1 MQKTLRGHTSG
12 TISPSLTVLLHIE
25 TLLILLILLG
35 CGGGTL
41 NEQPV
46 GFINQTQQSNAE
58 LCVIWQAAQ
67 QNLAKQ
73 IDLNPLQQTF
83 SGAPGTTLP
92 GDPRALSIQ
101 PHQMLV
107 ASEPDVTSAALAA
120 ATNVE
125 RPDPTGLI
133 PCPSPCNVRYAPAYS
148 DFDHPVTKY
157 AAS

>member
-1 MQKTLRGHTSG
+1 MQKTLPGHARR
-12 TISPSLTVLLHIE
+12 TISPSLAVLLHINGI
-25 TLLILLILLG
+25 LILLILFG

-41 NEQPV
+41 NQQPV
-46 GFINQTQQSNAE
+46 GFVNQTQKSNAE
-58 LCVIWQAAQ
+58 LSVIWQAAQ

-73 IDLNPLQQTF
+73 IDLNPLQQTL
-83 SGAPGTTLP
+83 SGAAATTLP

-101 PHQMLV
+101 PRQILV